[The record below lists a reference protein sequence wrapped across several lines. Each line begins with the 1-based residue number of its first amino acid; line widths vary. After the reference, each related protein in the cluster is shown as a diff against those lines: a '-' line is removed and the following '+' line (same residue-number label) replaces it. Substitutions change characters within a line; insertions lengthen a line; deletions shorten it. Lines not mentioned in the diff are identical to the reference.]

1 MNARYALYFAPAE
14 TSPLWRSGSTWLGR
28 DACSGASLPQ
38 PGIPGMTAE
47 RLHVLTASPRRY
59 GLHATLKPPFRL
71 ADGVR
76 PEMLVDAIGTLA
88 SRLQPFTLPALSVA
102 MLSDFIALRTDA
114 EADALQTLA
123 DRCVAELDRFRRPA
137 STEELAKRRAHPL
150 TSTQDALLQRYGYP
164 YVMSEW
170 RFHITLSERIF
181 GAERDLLLQWL
192 ADYFAGALSTPT
204 RCHDVCLFVQQ
215 DAQADFVLH
224 SRFTFG
230 QR

>member
-1 MNARYALYFAPAE
+1 MNARYALYFAPAA

-38 PGIPGMTAE
+38 PGIPGITAE
-47 RLHVLTASPRRY
+47 RVRALTASPRRY
-59 GLHATLKPPFRL
+59 GLHATLKPPFHL

-76 PEMLVDAIGTLA
+76 PEILIDAIGTLA
-88 SRLQPFTLPALSVA
+88 GRLEPFTLPALSVA
-102 MLSDFIALRTDA
+102 MLSDFIALRTHA

-137 STEELAKRRAHPL
+137 GTEELAKRRAHPL
-150 TSTQDALLQRYGYP
+150 NSTQDALLQRYGYP

-170 RFHITLSERIF
+170 RFHITLSEPVF
-181 GAERDLLLQWL
+181 GAERDLLLRGL
-192 ADYFAGALSTPT
+192 ADYFAVALSPPT
-204 RCHDVCLFVQQ
+204 RCDDVCLFVQQ